1 MRLERI
7 IVQAFRGYPSRADV
21 VLSGDVV
28 LLSGENGTGKTSL
41 TEAFEWVLFG
51 SIVRKERSKT
61 RGEYQGSSWIRS
73 VHAPSD
79 LETYAE
85 ISLSNGAKQHVV
97 RRVLVGNATEL
108 TIDGEP
114 ASDVRV
120 LGIRTEDAFRPFL
133 GQCEIQALIDS
144 EQQSRWEQLSA
155 ILGFAGFGQL
165 RERLQRL
172 RTDTDSDPRV
182 KRLRER
188 VRRAVQPLSAAGTD
202 PLECSPDDLRGRAAA
217 FLKLG
222 SAATWSRVREKAQ
235 RELDALLVRDRRPPG
250 LDVLAVGPRDLAS
263 AASRSA
269 GAVRELVPY
278 AEEHRRWHESNR
290 RGSFADQGLPL
301 IDPEHPEICPFCAQP
316 TLDDARVAALQL
328 DASQTSGPAP
338 ADPRPDLRDG
348 MALLLAAGPLNA
360 HAVSLLLESL
370 GDSPEAESL
379 LAAKSEQGALDDVRV
394 RARRLAEA
402 ALAAYETASRPRGD
416 ATALEGMAAELVA
429 AVEEIGQRHA
439 ALRTQLDAVN
449 LELTNRFSGLSEP
462 DKKRMAALQMAV
474 LLADNGTAVE
484 AAWRLRGYQNQLRL
498 LIAELETAEKTRMA
512 SALKTLSSDI
522 GRYYEE
528 LSPGH
533 HIKISGISVRDTKR
547 RQAALSATSH
557 GKPVNPVTMFSE
569 AEGNCLGLSLYFSQR
584 VDRNPGWSM
593 IMLDDPVQS
602 MDQGHEEGLIN
613 LLARIS
619 RDRQVIV
626 MTHAPRFATQVEA
639 QFAAISSFTKY
650 VFERGSGPDPQI
662 ALAEGRLDELLNYA
676 AANAE
681 GELARRESCAA
692 AVRKAVERFC
702 RELAAKTEVEL
713 KKGSSAEGMID
724 RLHQRKAVDDL
735 EVGTLHRL
743 RKFGNRA
750 SHEDET
756 VNPATSAILSNVAA
770 LRDLQGKHLGA
781 ARRASL
787 TLLAGGGDVAPVS
800 A

>member
-1 MRLERI
+1 
-7 IVQAFRGYPSRADV
+7 
-21 VLSGDVV
+21 
-28 LLSGENGTGKTSL
+28 
-41 TEAFEWVLFG
+41 
-51 SIVRKERSKT
+51 
-61 RGEYQGSSWIRS
+61 
-73 VHAPSD
+73 
-79 LETYAE
+79 
-85 ISLSNGAKQHVV
+85 
-97 RRVLVGNATEL
+97 
-108 TIDGEP
+108 
-114 ASDVRV
+114 
-120 LGIRTEDAFRPFL
+120 
-133 GQCEIQALIDS
+133 
-144 EQQSRWEQLSA
+144 
-155 ILGFAGFGQL
+155 
-165 RERLQRL
+165 
-172 RTDTDSDPRV
+172 
-182 KRLRER
+182 
-188 VRRAVQPLSAAGTD
+188 
-202 PLECSPDDLRGRAAA
+202 
-217 FLKLG
+217 
-222 SAATWSRVREKAQ
+222 
-235 RELDALLVRDRRPPG
+235 
-250 LDVLAVGPRDLAS
+250 
-263 AASRSA
+263 
-269 GAVRELVPY
+269 
-278 AEEHRRWHESNR
+278 
-290 RGSFADQGLPL
+290 
-301 IDPEHPEICPFCAQP
+301 
-316 TLDDARVAALQL
+316 
-328 DASQTSGPAP
+328 
-338 ADPRPDLRDG
+338 
-348 MALLLAAGPLNA
+348 
-360 HAVSLLLESL
+360 
-370 GDSPEAESL
+370 
-379 LAAKSEQGALDDVRV
+379 
-394 RARRLAEA
+394 
-402 ALAAYETASRPRGD
+402 
-416 ATALEGMAAELVA
+416 
-429 AVEEIGQRHA
+429 
-439 ALRTQLDAVN
+439 
-449 LELTNRFSGLSEP
+449 
-462 DKKRMAALQMAV
+462 
-474 LLADNGTAVE
+474 
-484 AAWRLRGYQNQLRL
+484 L

-781 ARRASL
+781 ARKASL